1 MIKVDNDIIEKCK
14 AGDRAAFRSLVLAY
28 QPMLYSLSLKMLCCD
43 EDAKDALQDTFIK
56 VWQNIASY
64 EGRCSFSTW
73 IYTIAS
79 RICIDR
85 LRSARPF
92 MPLAGDEETLRD
104 YVNDADP
111 HRALESSEWVRIA
124 RLLAGKL
131 SAKQR
136 LVFTL
141 CHFEGLEVA
150 EVEQITGMSADK
162 VKKNLY
168 VARQTIRERLKQLGY
183 E

>member
-14 AGDRAAFRSLVLAY
+14 AGDRNAFRSLVLVC
-28 QPMLYSLSLKMLCCD
+28 QPMLYSLSLKMLCSE

-56 VWQNIASY
+56 VWLNIGSY
-64 EGRCSFSTW
+64 DGRCNFATW

-79 RICIDR
+79 RVCLDR
-85 LRSARPF
+85 LRSARAF
-92 MPLAGDEETLRD
+92 MPLPGDEETLRD
-104 YVNDADP
+104 YVNDTDP
-111 HRALESSEWVRIA
+111 HRSLESSEWVRIA
-124 RLLAGKL
+124 RLLADRL
-131 SAKQR
+131 STKQR

-141 CHFEGLEVA
+141 CHFEGLETA

>member
-14 AGDRAAFRSLVLAY
+14 SGDRSAFRTLVLAY
-28 QPMLYSLSLKMLCCD
+28 QPMLYSLSLKMLCHE
-43 EDAKDALQDTFIK
+43 EDAKDALQDTFLK
-56 VWQNIASY
+56 VWQNISSFD
-64 EGRCSFSTW
+64 GRCNFSTW

-79 RICIDR
+79 RVCLDR
-85 LRSARPF
+85 LRSARHLLP
-92 MPLAGDEETLRD
+92 MPGDEDTLRD
-104 YVNDADP
+104 YADDTDP
-111 HRALESSEWVRIA
+111 QRSLESCEWVRIA
-124 RLLAGKL
+124 RLLADRL

-141 CHFEGLEVA
+141 CHFEGLEAA